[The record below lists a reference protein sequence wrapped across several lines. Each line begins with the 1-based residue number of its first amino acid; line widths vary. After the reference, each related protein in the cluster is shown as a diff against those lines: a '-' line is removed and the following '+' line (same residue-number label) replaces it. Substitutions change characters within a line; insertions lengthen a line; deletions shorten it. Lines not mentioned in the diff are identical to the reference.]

1 MPTLTQRTVLLTGA
15 SGKFGRLYLRY
26 LLAHGHRVIALMR
39 KQNTLQE
46 LSRECTTDPGDSG
59 ELVCVIADL
68 LTPGSSDRVID
79 ELRQRGF
86 FVDCLINAARSVE
99 FLRTAPTGLVSRD
112 DFMQEYL
119 LDVVVPYE
127 LSMKLALAPDSALR
141 QIINIGSQ
149 YGSVAAHL
157 PLYEQPMTQSPV
169 QYSVAKTALVQL
181 TKELGT
187 RLAVRNI
194 QVNCI
199 SYGGV
204 EGRVDEAFKSR
215 YARLCPIGRMLNE
228 EEVVTPLHMLF
239 ASPSMALTG
248 HVIHADGGWSLW

>member
-1 MPTLTQRTVLLTGA
+1 MTQRTVLLTGA
-15 SGKFGRLYLRY
+15 SGKFGRLFLRY
-26 LLAHGHRVIALMR
+26 LLGHGHRVIALVR
-39 KQNTLQE
+39 KPNALRE
-46 LSRECTTDPGDSG
+46 LSREYKTDSG
-59 ELVCVIADL
+59 DCGELFSISTDL
-68 LTPGSSDRVID
+68 LTPGSSNLVID

-86 FVDCLINAARSVE
+86 YVDCLINAARSIE
-99 FLRTAPTGLVSRD
+99 FLRTDHTGLVSRD

-119 LDVVVPYE
+119 LDVALPYE

-149 YGSVAAHL
+149 YGCVAAHL

-169 QYSVAKTALVQL
+169 QYSVAKAALVQL

-199 SYGGV
+199 SYGGI
-204 EGRVDEAFKSR
+204 EGRVDDAFKSR
-215 YARLCPIGRMLNE
+215 YARLCPIGRMLND

-239 ASPSMALTG
+239 ASPSMAMTG